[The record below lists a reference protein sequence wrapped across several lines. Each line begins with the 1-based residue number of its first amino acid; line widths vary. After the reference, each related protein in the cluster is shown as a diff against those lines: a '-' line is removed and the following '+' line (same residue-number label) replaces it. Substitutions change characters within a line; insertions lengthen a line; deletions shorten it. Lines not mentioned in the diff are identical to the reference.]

1 MELNLQSTKIEL
13 IQWPTTIEN
22 ASVLQKIIE
31 IRKKENKDW
40 WDTISEDERESINEG
55 IKDADSGRLKSNSE
69 ARAIY
74 EKWL

>member
-1 MELNLQSTKIEL
+1 MEINLQSTKIEL
-13 IQWPTTIEN
+13 IQWLTTIDN

-40 WDTISEDERESINEG
+40 WDSISEDERESINEG

>member
-1 MELNLQSTKIEL
+1 MELNLQSAKIEL
-13 IQWPTTIEN
+13 IQWLTTIDN

-40 WDTISEDERESINEG
+40 WDSISEDERKSINEG